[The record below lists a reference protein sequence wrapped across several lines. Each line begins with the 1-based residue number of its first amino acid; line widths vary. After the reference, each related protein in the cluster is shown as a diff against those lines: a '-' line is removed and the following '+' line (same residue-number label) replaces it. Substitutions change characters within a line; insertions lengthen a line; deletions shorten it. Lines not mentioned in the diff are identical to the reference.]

1 MHITLKDHWQFHQ
14 WRVSEITAWISAL
27 NPEILTEKNEGTFG
41 SLDLLVR
48 HLYFAE
54 WVWYRRLKGDSGP
67 FQVDELIPML
77 EICVKWREIS
87 ALWAEEVDTAHERT
101 MTYRNLSGD
110 FFSSHI
116 SEVMMHLV
124 DHASYHTGQLM
135 TTARMRGITP
145 IHTGY
150 IHYRRIFN
158 EQQT

>member
-1 MHITLKDHWQFHQ
+1 MHITLKDHWQFHM
-14 WRVSEITAWISAL
+14 WRVSEITAWVPTLDLAKL
-27 NPEILTEKNEGTFG
+27 AEKNEGTFG
-41 SLDLLVR
+41 SIDLLVR

-67 FQVDELIPML
+67 FHVDESL
-77 EICVKWREIS
+77 EIQEMCMKWREIS
-87 ALWAEEVDTAHERT
+87 ALWEKEIETAHEQT

-124 DHASYHTGQLM
+124 DHASYHTGQVM
-135 TTARMRGITP
+135 TAARMKGITP

-150 IHYRRIFN
+150 IHYRRILN
-158 EQQT
+158 GQ